1 MTSPVLVAIV
11 AGVVMAAMRLLI
23 LESRTSARE
32 HSSAVRR
39 HFAWLGTRPETP
51 RARAIVQTLV
61 AVVLGIAVVLL
72 LDRSGLFDQELHDSA
87 TPSLVLAI
95 VVILQIAVMLA
106 VLVIIRARSRTSSAR
121 EARRP

>member
-51 RARAIVQTLV
+51 HARAIVQTLV

-106 VLVIIRARSRTSSAR
+106 VLVIIRARS
-121 EARRP
+121 